1 MRPYASH
8 LCFRASAIFGGPMS
22 SFILQ
27 HQRWSTADEIAWISS
42 KIRTDEDLSRILAA
56 ARRRSDWG
64 EMHGREIIA
73 HLEGRLEARR
83 RAILAGVL
91 RSAVLS

>member
-1 MRPYASH
+1 
-8 LCFRASAIFGGPMS
+8 MS
-22 SFILQ
+22 SFIQQ

-64 EMHGREIIA
+64 EMHGGEVVA

-83 RAILAGVL
+83 RAILAGLKHV
-91 RSAVLS
+91 AVAG